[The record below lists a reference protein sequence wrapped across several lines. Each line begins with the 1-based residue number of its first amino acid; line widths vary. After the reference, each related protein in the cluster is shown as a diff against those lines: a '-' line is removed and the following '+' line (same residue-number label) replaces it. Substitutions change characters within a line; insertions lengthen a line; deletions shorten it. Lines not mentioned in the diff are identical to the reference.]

1 MSRFTSAAN
10 AHTTPPGTAPSA
22 TSPAETPTESPAP
35 RNGATLVTAL
45 CWVIVV
51 FDGYDLIVYG
61 TVLPRLLSEP
71 GWELSKSRAGL
82 LGSLAFAG
90 MLVGAVLAGRLA
102 DRYGRRRTILACTV
116 WFSAFTA
123 LCALAPGP
131 ASFGVL
137 RLLAGVGLGGLVP
150 SANALAAEY
159 VRARHRSVVSTLMM
173 SGVPIGGVL
182 ASLTGMAV
190 MPRFGWQA
198 MFLIA
203 LLALAV
209 VVPVCV
215 RLLPESA
222 VWLRTEGRREEAER
236 LERRFALPAA
246 EDETGGV
253 SERGSEARGDG
264 GGGAGSVEERERPDR
279 DREHP
284 ARRRPLR
291 SLLRAPYTAATLIF
305 SLATVTTLFA
315 WYGLATWLP
324 QLMVEAGFDLG
335 SSLTFLLALSLG
347 AVTGSLLTAWAGTRI
362 GPVPTAVS
370 AAGLAAAGLAVL
382 LLHPATWIAYGA
394 LVLAGVGTH
403 GTQCLIIAAVADH
416 YPPRL
421 RGSALGFSLGFG
433 RIGAVLAPQTGGW
446 LLAAGLGVD
455 SNFLVFALGAAFAA
469 LLLTLPRGTLPRVP
483 FSTGGTSRTSRTSE
497 ADAASEVPGA
507 DSPTAVDETPP
518 APTAPTAALRG
529 PVRNERGSGEPGTS
543 EPGTNQPDPSEP
555 DPSEGAPR

>member
-1 MSRFTSAAN
+1 MSRFTSGA
-10 AHTTPPGTAPSA
+10 TAPAPPPDGRPDA
-22 TSPAETPTESPAP
+22 TPDAVPDAVPAAT
-35 RNGATLVTAL
+35 RNGAALVTVL

-61 TVLPRLLSEP
+61 TVLPRLLQEP
-71 GWELSKSRAGL
+71 GWELSKSAAGL

-90 MLVGAVLAGRLA
+90 MLVGAVLAGRFA
-102 DRYGRRRTILACTV
+102 DQYGRRRTILACTV
-116 WFSAFTA
+116 WFSVFTA

-131 ASFGVL
+131 GAFGAL

-159 VRARHRSVVSTLMM
+159 VRARNRSVASTLMM

-182 ASLTGMAV
+182 ASVTGIFV

-203 LLALAV
+203 LLGLAV

-222 VWLRTEGRREEAER
+222 VWLRTEGRDEEAR
-236 LERRFALPAA
+236 ALERRFALPRGEGPAPAA
-246 EDETGGV
+246 GLPADSPAGPAADSPAGPATDPATDPA
-253 SERGSEARGDG
+253 SDPASRPGSEPVSGPA
-264 GGGAGSVEERERPDR
+264 AGRPGL
-279 DREHP
+279 P
-284 ARRRPLR
+284 GRRRPLR
-291 SLLRAPYTAATLIF
+291 ALLRAPYTAATIVF

-324 QLMVEAGFDLG
+324 QLMVESGFDLG
-335 SSLTFLLALSLG
+335 SSLTFLLALNLG
-347 AVTGSLLTAWAGTRI
+347 AVTGSLLTAWAGTRL
-362 GPVPTAVS
+362 GPVPTAVT

-382 LLHPATWIAYGA
+382 LLHPATWISYGA

-455 SNFLVFALGAAFAA
+455 SDFLVFALGAAVAA
-469 LLLTLPRGTLPRVP
+469 LLLTLPRGTGATTPGPLTAPANSP
-483 FSTGGTSRTSRTSE
+483 ASSRT
-497 ADAASEVPGA
+497 A
-507 DSPTAVDETPP
+507 P
-518 APTAPTAALRG
+518 APATAPAT
-529 PVRNERGSGEPGTS
+529 PS
-543 EPGTNQPDPSEP
+543 PD
-555 DPSEGAPR
+555 DSEGAPQ